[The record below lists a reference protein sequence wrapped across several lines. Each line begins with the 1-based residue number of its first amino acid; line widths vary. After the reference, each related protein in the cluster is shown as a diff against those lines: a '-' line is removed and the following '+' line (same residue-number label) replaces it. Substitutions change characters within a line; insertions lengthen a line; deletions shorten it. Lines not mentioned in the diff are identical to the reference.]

1 MSKRNKN
8 VNKDN
13 KKFWQR
19 YAPIYSLFMK
29 HADAEYNKVCD
40 KIKPYLNKSMDVLEL
55 ACGTGMFTY
64 ILADSVNSW
73 KATDFSENMVKEA
86 RAAGKKHK
94 EISGLSFCIED
105 ATNLPYKDASF
116 DAVFIA
122 NALHI
127 MPNPEKVLVEIKRVL
142 KDDGIMFAPTFAHGE
157 GVGFAIRSGF
167 ISLFGFKSYMEPTA
181 NEFKEYIENN
191 GFKVMEYDKVGSKLA
206 PICCMIAKK

>member
-8 VNKDN
+8 ANKDN

-19 YAPIYSLFMK
+19 YAPIYSLFMR

-64 ILADSVNSW
+64 ILADKVSTW

-86 RAAGKKHK
+86 KAAGKKHK
-94 EISGLSFCIED
+94 EISGLSFSIEE
-105 ATNLPYKDASF
+105 ASNLPYKDASF

-142 KDDGIMFAPTFAHGE
+142 KDDGIMFAPTFAYGE

-167 ISLFGFKSYMEPTA
+167 IRMFGFKTYMEPTA
-181 NEFKEYIENN
+181 NEFMEYIENN
-191 GFKVMEYDKVGSKLA
+191 GFKVMEYDKIGSKLA